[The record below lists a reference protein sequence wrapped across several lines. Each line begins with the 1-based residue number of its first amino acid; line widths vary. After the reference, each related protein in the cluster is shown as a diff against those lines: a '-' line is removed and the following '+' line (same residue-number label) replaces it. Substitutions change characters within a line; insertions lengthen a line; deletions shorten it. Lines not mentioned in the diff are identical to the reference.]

1 MLDDDIVEAAKRL
14 LDICRRNS
22 FTVATV
28 ESCTAGLVAGTLAEV
43 PGISSMLDRGFIT
56 YSNQA
61 KQEMVGVSAE
71 TLEKHGAVSRQ
82 TAEEMARGAIERA
95 PVDLAVSVTGIAGP
109 DGGSEEKPVGLV
121 HFAVASRSGN
131 LVHAEKRFGNIGRPE
146 VRKQS
151 VLQAFLMLHDLA
163 ESEVARAQAADAP
176 RGAQAVRRP

>member
-14 LDICRRNS
+14 LDICKRKNLIL
-22 FTVATV
+22 ATA

-61 KQEMVGVSAE
+61 KQDMLGVSSA
-71 TLEKHGAVSRQ
+71 TLEKHGAVSRE
-82 TAEEMARGAIERA
+82 TAEEMARGALAHA

-121 HFAVASRSGN
+121 HFAVASRSGH
-131 LVHAEKRFGNIGRPE
+131 LIHAEKRFGNIGRAE

-151 VLQAFLMLHDLA
+151 VLQAFRMLHDLA
-163 ESEVARAQAADAP
+163 EGEKAQPP
-176 RGAQAVRRP
+176 RG